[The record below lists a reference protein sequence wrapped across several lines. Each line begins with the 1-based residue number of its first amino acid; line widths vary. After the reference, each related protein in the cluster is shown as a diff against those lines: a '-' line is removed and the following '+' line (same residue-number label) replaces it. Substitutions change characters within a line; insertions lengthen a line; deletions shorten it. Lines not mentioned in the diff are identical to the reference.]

1 MPVNDLASGALV
13 GTYTPEQIFV
23 GDEAP
28 KSDAAVALATFAK
41 YEVAAL
47 TSTGVAKFVPGT
59 HTAAQMVITA
69 QPVDAIGKTC
79 PYYNAGKFNHAALTW
94 PAGATLDT
102 YLKRQMFCTGTVKV
116 GKVVP
121 A

>member
-1 MPVNDLASGALV
+1 MPVNDIANGALV

-28 KSDAAVALATFAK
+28 KSDSAISLATFVK

-47 TSTGVAKFVPGT
+47 TSTGVAKFVAGT

-69 QPVDAIGKTC
+69 QAVDTIGKAC

-94 PAGATLDT
+94 PSGTALDT
-102 YLKRQMFCTGTVKV
+102 YLERQMFCTGTIKV
-116 GKVVP
+116 GKVIP